1 MAPRTANDDSGPGSP
16 AGPIHILAGRVRGSN
31 VTPFM
36 FPLTV
41 AFAVFGGWVIF
52 MSFETCILQRID
64 PKFDCWSSIQFAAIF
79 SCIGA
84 TLTGLMALLARV
96 LLHPLL
102 PFHSSRPEW
111 SSALLASGV
120 LMLVTYSLFHWD
132 INVGHIGIQ
141 LFGWLGLSFVV
152 CGISLMLVKHWS
164 RGRRKA

>member
-1 MAPRTANDDSGPGSP
+1 MTPRTVKNDSGPGSL
-16 AGPIHILAGRVRGSN
+16 AGPTGILEEHVRVSN
-31 VTPFM
+31 VTPFT

-41 AFAVFGGWVIF
+41 ACAMFGGWVLF
-52 MSFETCILQRID
+52 MSFETCILQRLD

-96 LLHPLL
+96 LLHPFL
-102 PFHSSRPEW
+102 PFDTSKPER
-111 SSALLASGV
+111 SSALLASAV
-120 LMLVTYSLFHWD
+120 LMLVTYSLFRWN

-152 CGISLMLVKHWS
+152 CGTSLMLVKQWS
-164 RGRRKA
+164 KGRRKP

>member
-1 MAPRTANDDSGPGSP
+1 MTVNDDAGPGSI
-16 AGPIHILAGRVRGSN
+16 AGPNRIMAEHVRGSN
-31 VTPFM
+31 VTPFT

-41 AFAVFGGWVIF
+41 AIAVFGGWVLF
-52 MSFETCILQRID
+52 MSFETCILQRVD

-96 LLHPLL
+96 LLHPFL
-102 PFHSSRPEW
+102 PFDTSKPER
-111 SSALLASGV
+111 SSALLASAV

-152 CGISLMLVKHWS
+152 CGISLMLVKHLS
-164 RGRRKA
+164 RGRSKT

>member
-1 MAPRTANDDSGPGSP
+1 MTVNDDSGPGSL
-16 AGPIHILAGRVRGSN
+16 AGPTRIMAGRVRGSN
-31 VTPFM
+31 VTPFL

-41 AFAVFGGWVIF
+41 AFAVFGGWVTL

-96 LLHPLL
+96 LLHPFL
-102 PFHSSRPEW
+102 PFQTSKPEW

-120 LMLVTYSLFHWD
+120 LMLVSYSVIRWN

-141 LFGWLGLSFVV
+141 LFGWLGGSFVV
-152 CGISLMLVKHWS
+152 CGTSLLLVKQWS
-164 RGRRKA
+164 KEKSKS